1 MWPIAKEE
9 EENECFKNWTLP
21 FTTATITIRSTS
33 SYLLTLSPPY
43 YYFLNENRFLTKIL
57 SHFESLLFKKALP
70 PCHPPNELSFSPM
83 FSNSHLS
90 NTLWRT
96 FHAPPNYI
104 RRINT
109 KKNRYIIY
117 ILSTKKIGW
126 WVKGHTNHYLLRF
139 LTFSFV
145 KKSKTKRICYIYII
159 VHRKYWPYFYSLVII
174 QKKHSKQRIIFCL
187 VKTWFSPPLRKQG
200 TPVQ

>member
-1 MWPIAKEE
+1 
-9 EENECFKNWTLP
+9 
-21 FTTATITIRSTS
+21 
-33 SYLLTLSPPY
+33 
-43 YYFLNENRFLTKIL
+43 
-57 SHFESLLFKKALP
+57 
-70 PCHPPNELSFSPM
+70 M

-187 VKTWFSPPLRKQG
+187 VKTWFRRHFGSRAPRCSKIFLSLFFIDGIARIVSTEFCLCWLLTPPVLIPVFVQLQFG
-200 TPVQ
+200 TRAYQTPMQEDIYFLSTH